1 MDDPAIVSEDVE
13 IFETDSRRGTTLS
26 WSTAIAGAVAATAIG
41 FILLALGTGIGLA
54 VASPYGSSPTI
65 GTMTVA
71 GAVWLVLTQSIAFA
85 AGGFVSAR
93 LRVRTDYASS
103 TETRF
108 SDGANGFMA
117 WAIGAL
123 AIALVVAIVSVG
135 SIASAARAGTGAVSQ
150 LSQQTSSDQFGY
162 FVDSL
167 LRTPQGRQ
175 TGTSDLDRAQ
185 VTRILANAIRDGRLS
200 DEDKTYLAGLVAARS
215 GVSQDEAQN
224 RVQNVAN
231 QARDT
236 LKQVAE
242 TARHAAEYVAFW
254 TFMSL
259 LFGAV
264 AATLGG
270 LLGGELR
277 DESSNA

>member
-1 MDDPAIVSEDVE
+1 MDDPTIVSENVE
-13 IFETDSRRGTTLS
+13 IFQSGNEWGTTLS
-26 WSTAIAGAVAATAIG
+26 WSATIAGAVAATAIG
-41 FILLALGTGIGLA
+41 FILLALGTGVGLA
-54 VASPYGSSPTI
+54 VPSPYVSAPTI

-93 LRVRTDYASS
+93 LRTRGVNSS
-103 TETRF
+103 SAETRF

-123 AIALVVAIVSVG
+123 SVALVVAAISAL
-135 SIASAARAGTGAVSQ
+135 SITSAVRAGTSAVAQ

-175 TGTSDLDRAQ
+175 TGTTDQDRAQ
-185 VTRILANAIRDGRLS
+185 VTRILATAIRDGRLS
-200 DEDKTYLAGLVAARS
+200 EQDKTYLAGLVAARS
-215 GVSQDEAQN
+215 GVSQDEAQTQ
-224 RVQNVAN
+224 VQNVAN
-231 QARDT
+231 QARESLT
-236 LKQVAE
+236 RATE
-242 TARHAAEYVAFW
+242 TARRTAEYVAFW

-277 DESSNA
+277 DESASA